1 MLAQLAYLFINS
13 INWSSGPIIMVT
25 TKTYTLMILDDEE
38 DILTLYHDY
47 LSSKGHR
54 IIRTY
59 VNADNIL
66 QDIDIECPDAYII
79 DYRLLGNM
87 NGIEVAIEILKKF
100 PLACIVFITAVE
112 LLDQEISKHDIFS
125 DKNID
130 VLIKPVKLNHIQDSL
145 ANLINKT
152 QAPSVIDVK

>member
-1 MLAQLAYLFINS
+1 
-13 INWSSGPIIMVT
+13 MVT
-25 TKTYTLMILDDEE
+25 TKKYTIMILDDEE

-47 LSSKGHR
+47 LLRKGHR

-59 VNADNIL
+59 VNADTIL
-66 QDIDIECPDAYII
+66 QDIDIDPPDVYII

-100 PLACIVFITAVE
+100 PSACIIFITAIE

-125 DKNID
+125 DNNID
-130 VLIKPVKLNHIQDSL
+130 VLLKPVKLNRIQESL
-145 ANLINKT
+145 LT
-152 QAPSVIDVK
+152 LLSRT

>member
-1 MLAQLAYLFINS
+1 
-13 INWSSGPIIMVT
+13 MVA
-25 TKTYTLMILDDEE
+25 KREIYTIMILDDEE
-38 DILTLYHDY
+38 DILKLYNDY

-66 QDIDIECPDAYII
+66 EDIDIECPDLYII
-79 DYRLLGNM
+79 DYRLPGNM

-100 PLACIVFITAVE
+100 PSACIIFITAFE
-112 LLDQEISKHDIFS
+112 FLDREISKHDIFY

-130 VLIKPVKLNHIQDSL
+130 VLLKPVKLNQIQNSL
-145 ANLINKT
+145 
-152 QAPSVIDVK
+152 VKLLSKKLMPMSI

>member
-1 MLAQLAYLFINS
+1 
-13 INWSSGPIIMVT
+13 MVT
-25 TKTYTLMILDDEE
+25 TKTYTIMILDDEE

-47 LSSKGHR
+47 LSRKGHR

-59 VNADNIL
+59 VNADTIL
-66 QDIDIECPDAYII
+66 QDIDIDPPDVYII

-100 PLACIVFITAVE
+100 PSACIIFITAIE

-130 VLIKPVKLNHIQDSL
+130 VLLKPVKLNRIQESL
-145 ANLINKT
+145 LT
-152 QAPSVIDVK
+152 LLSRT

>member
-1 MLAQLAYLFINS
+1 
-13 INWSSGPIIMVT
+13 MVA
-25 TKTYTLMILDDEE
+25 KREIYTIMILDDEE
-38 DILTLYHDY
+38 DILKLYNDY

-66 QDIDIECPDAYII
+66 EDIDIECPDLYII
-79 DYRLLGNM
+79 DYRLPGNM

-100 PLACIVFITAVE
+100 PSACIIFITAFE
-112 LLDQEISKHDIFS
+112 FLDREISKHDIFY

-130 VLIKPVKLNHIQDSL
+130 VLLKPVKLNQIQNSL
-145 ANLINKT
+145 VNLLSKKLMPMSI
-152 QAPSVIDVK
+152 